1 MSTCSEQGLPPLAI
15 VGISLK
21 FPGDAVTPEDFWK
34 MLLEGRAAASEF
46 PPDRVNI
53 DALYHPDRERL
64 DRLSTRGANF
74 MKGDLGAFD
83 AGFFTINTT
92 EAEAMDPQQRLILEA
107 SYRALENAGITMAEA
122 SGSKTCVFT
131 GSFSHDYNMLQVKD
145 PMTLPKWHATG
156 TSMNM
161 LSNRVSWFFNLQG
174 PSATVDTAC
183 SSSLMAIDLA
193 CQSIWSGNSSMVR
206 TVKMSLAL

>member
-1 MSTCSEQGLPPLAI
+1 MSIMSTCSEQGLPPLAI
-15 VGISLK
+15 VGLSLK
-21 FPGDAVTPEDFWK
+21 FPGDAVTPDDFWK
-34 MLLEGRAAASEF
+34 MLLEGRATASEF
-46 PPDRVNI
+46 PPDRLNI
-53 DALYHPDRERL
+53 NAHHHPDRERL
-64 DRLSTRGANF
+64 DRLSLRGGNF

-83 AGFFTINTT
+83 AGFFTINAT

-107 SYRALENAGITMAEA
+107 SYRALDNAGITMAEA

-131 GSFSHDYNMLQVKD
+131 GSFCNDYHTLQTKD
-145 PMTLPKWHATG
+145 PMRLPKWHATG

-183 SSSLMAIDLA
+183 SSSLMAIDLV

-206 TVKMSLAL
+206 MVE